1 MRSIEFR
8 GCDILVD
15 GVCLRN
21 LVREVELPHALREQE
36 ERQAAAAPDEE
47 PPPLLAG
54 DYISL
59 PPSFGWPSRHF
70 LGEPDYM
77 AYGQRDGESMIFC
90 CPCGDDGCWALMAK
104 IEVTH
109 QTVRWSGF
117 RNNRRDWDLSALGP
131 FIFSRPDYERSL
143 QRAARQGTSG
153 R

>member
-8 GCDILVD
+8 GLDILVD
-15 GVCLRN
+15 GVYLRD
-21 LVREVELPHALREQE
+21 LVREVELPHALSEEE
-36 ERQAAAAPDEE
+36 ERRAEAPDEE
-47 PPPLLAG
+47 TPPLLAG

-70 LGEPDYM
+70 LGEPDYV
-77 AYGQRDGESMIFC
+77 AYGQRDDETMIFC
-90 CPCGDDGCWALMAK
+90 CTCGDDGCWALMAK
-104 IEVTH
+104 IEVTD

-143 QRAARQGTSG
+143 QMAARHATRG